1 MRLVD
6 LGNDWIANALQILHL
21 GLIVFF
27 VGIIVGVE
35 PVFCFGEGLSN
46 CVLVLLFQLVGQL
59 ILVLDSVA
67 HLEDVV
73 LESVLS
79 VNLLLDKF
87 IFLGE
92 LLGVKDHL
100 LDFFLCETA
109 FVVGDGDVLLF
120 AGSLLNTAD
129 SQDGVLVDFESN
141 FDLRNTSLRGRNASQ
156 IKLTELMVVLD

>member
-1 MRLVD
+1 MSTLRLVD
-6 LGNDWIANALQILHL
+6 FGNDWIANALQILHL
-21 GLIVFF
+21 GLIVIF

-92 LLGVKDHL
+92 LLGVKNHL
-100 LDFFLCETA
+100 LDFIFAETSFL
-109 FVVGDGDVLLF
+109 VSDGDIFLF
-120 AGSLLNTAD
+120 AGSFLNTTD
-129 SQDGVLVDFESN
+129 GQDGVFVDLKSN
-141 FDLRNTSLRGRNASQ
+141 FNLGNTSLGGRD
-156 IKLTELMVVLD
+156 T

>member
-1 MRLVD
+1 MSTLRLVD
-6 LGNDWIANALQILHL
+6 FGNDWIANALQILHL
-21 GLIVFF
+21 GLEVIF

-35 PVFCFGEGLSN
+35 PVFGLGESLGN

-73 LESVLS
+73 LESVLG

-92 LLGVKDHL
+92 LLGVKNHL
-100 LDFFLCETA
+100 LDFLFAETA
-109 FVVGDGDVLLF
+109 FLVSDGDVFLF
-120 AGSLLNTAD
+120 AGSFLNTTD
-129 SQDGVLVDFESN
+129 GEDGVFVDLKSN
-141 FDLRNTSLRGRNASQ
+141 FNLGNTSLGGRD
-156 IKLTELMVVLD
+156 T

>member
-1 MRLVD
+1 MVD
-6 LGNDWIANALQILHL
+6 FGNDWIANALQFLHL
-21 GLIVFF
+21 GLEVIF

-35 PVFCFGEGLSN
+35 PVFGLGESLGN

-73 LESVLS
+73 LESVLG

-92 LLGVKDHL
+92 LLGVKNHL
-100 LDFFLCETA
+100 LDFLFAETSFL
-109 FVVGDGDVLLF
+109 VSDGDIFLF
-120 AGSLLNTAD
+120 TGSFLNTTD
-129 SQDGVLVDFESN
+129 GQDGVFVDLKSN
-141 FDLRNTSLRGRNASQ
+141 FNLGNTSLGGRD
-156 IKLTELMVVLD
+156 T

>member
-1 MRLVD
+1 MILVD
-6 LGNDWIANALQILHL
+6 FGNDWIANALQILHL
-21 GLIVFF
+21 GLIVIF

-79 VNLLLDKF
+79 VNLLLYKF

-92 LLGVKDHL
+92 LFGVKNHL
-100 LDFFLCETA
+100 LDFLFAETA
-109 FVVGDGDVLLF
+109 FFVSDGDVFLF
-120 AGSLLNTAD
+120 AGSFLNTTD
-129 SQDGVLVDFESN
+129 GQDGVFVDLKSN
-141 FDLRNTSLRGRNASQ
+141 FNLGNTSLGGRD
-156 IKLTELMVVLD
+156 T

>member
-1 MRLVD
+1 MRL
-6 LGNDWIANALQILHL
+6 
-21 GLIVFF
+21 IVIF

-59 ILVLDSVA
+59 ILVLDGIA

-92 LLGVKDHL
+92 LLGVKNHL
-100 LDFFLCETA
+100 LDFLFAETSFL
-109 FVVGDGDVLLF
+109 VSDGDIFLF
-120 AGSLLNTAD
+120 TGSFLNTTD
-129 SQDGVLVDFESN
+129 GQDGVFVDLKSN
-141 FDLRNTSLRGRNASQ
+141 FNLGNTSLGGRD
-156 IKLTELMVVLD
+156 T